1 MLGYY
6 VLTFNREAES
16 LVRFFEN
23 GVQVRGKQEEIQGYR
38 SGAGT
43 GKKERKKW
51 ETFANISQS
60 QSWSPVL

>member
-43 GKKERKKW
+43 GKKERKK
-51 ETFANISQS
+51 
-60 QSWSPVL
+60 